1 MPLYIVATPV
11 GNLEDVTRRAL
22 DALREC
28 DVIACEDT
36 RVTKRLLDRHAI
48 RAKRLVSYHEHN
60 EKERAPELAE
70 LASSGKSVALVTNAG
85 TPLVSDPGFRLV
97 QACLEKGVE
106 VVPIPGASSVLA
118 ALVASGMP
126 THRFTFLGYLPRKGG
141 PRKRAL
147 QGVAGFDGSI
157 VIYEAPQRLAAT
169 LKDAAD
175 VLGDRRAC
183 LARELTKVHE
193 EFVRGTLCGLAERY
207 GDSPPKGE
215 CTLVIGGKERGGASR
230 RVGPFRNSSRG
241 I

>member
-1 MPLYIVATPV
+1 MSLHVVATPV
-11 GNLEDVTRRAL
+11 GNLEDVTLRAL

-36 RVTKRLLDRHAI
+36 RVTRRLLDRYEI

-70 LASSGKSVALVTNAG
+70 LAASGKSVALVTNAG
-85 TPLVSDPGFRLV
+85 TPLVSDPGYRLV

-106 VVPIPGASSVLA
+106 VVPVPGASSVLA
-118 ALVASGMP
+118 ALVGSGLP

-147 QGVAGFDGSI
+147 QGVAEFDGSI
-157 VIYEAPQRLAAT
+157 VIYEAPQRLAST
-169 LKDAAD
+169 LKDAAE

-183 LARELTKVHE
+183 LAREVTKVHE
-193 EFVRGTLCGLAERY
+193 EFVHGTLPELAQRY
-207 GDSPPKGE
+207 AEAPPKGE
-215 CTLVIGGKERGGASR
+215 CTLVIGGKERPARPGG
-230 RVGPFRNSSRG
+230 
-241 I
+241 